1 MPTLELGAGPQTATT
16 GSPYSHPVRAIATNG
31 LGGQQVTV
39 TSVTATWN
47 GATVPLPA
55 NSFFAPALPIVGQPA
70 LATFNWNPSLAQAG
84 TWGFTYH
91 LVDQLGAAGVGTVEL
106 IVSDPVGGVVECFV
120 FASQAPGF
128 IDLGGGDAILIDLTN
143 WSWFSF
149 DYGELME
156 FSVPNNPALIGLNF
170 YIQVG
175 LYDADIYPADSI
187 KTSNGMHVTI
197 GSSAIQSYG
206 TSSGITLWSTTPP
219 FLDTDFRVEFV
230 IL

>member
-1 MPTLELGAGPQTATT
+1 
-16 GSPYSHPVRAIATNG
+16 
-31 LGGQQVTV
+31 
-39 TSVTATWN
+39 
-47 GATVPLPA
+47 
-55 NSFFAPALPIVGQPA
+55 
-70 LATFNWNPSLAQAG
+70 
-84 TWGFTYH
+84 
-91 LVDQLGAAGVGTVEL
+91 
-106 IVSDPVGGVVECFV
+106 
-120 FASQAPGF
+120 
-128 IDLGGGDAILIDLTN
+128 
-143 WSWFSF
+143 
-149 DYGELME
+149 ME